1 MPQPPGL
8 VWWHWKRLFLCN
20 SLGPE
25 SSRIRLLLWHC
36 MQTHTQT
43 KSSAHFTK
51 YTNKNVFYII
61 INFKASS
68 NTVIKSPLLLF
79 LLVFVF
85 LSISKAICFFG
96 PKATAVQLKIRV
108 LVITL
113 KDLVNFVTPS
123 AGRLLLGQKRRTHK
137 QTGTHRRMT
146 AITLCAVSLSVV
158 QYQKGNTLSTQLRSM
173 LLLSNKVENVEIAL
187 VTNVAELA
195 CSGLLIRN
203 SQ

>member
-51 YTNKNVFYII
+51 YTNKNASYII
-61 INFKASS
+61 INFKLH
-68 NTVIKSPLLLF
+68 VIWLSKALCCWFCSF
-79 LLVFVF
+79 F

-96 PKATAVQLKIRV
+96 PKATAEQLKILV

-146 AITLCAVSLSVV
+146 AITLCAVCLSVV

-187 VTNVAELA
+187 VTSVAELA

-203 SQ
+203 TL